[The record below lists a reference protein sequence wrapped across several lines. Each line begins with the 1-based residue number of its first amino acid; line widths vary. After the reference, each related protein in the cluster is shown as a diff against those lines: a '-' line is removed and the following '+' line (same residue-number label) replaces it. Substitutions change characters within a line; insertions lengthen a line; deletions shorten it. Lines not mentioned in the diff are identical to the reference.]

1 MKINLTGAVFSQII
15 NAVPSTD
22 TALSIQAVAYD
33 TRKISNPEGL
43 VFFALSGNHRDGH
56 EYVAD
61 AYLKGVRIFVVN
73 RQFETAKHAHAV
85 FFQVDQP
92 LKALQQLAAYHRQ
105 QFDFPVIAITGS
117 VGKTIVKEWIYH
129 LISGSLRV
137 VRSPKSY
144 NSQLGVALSL
154 LEMEPHHQ
162 VALIEAGISQP
173 AEMEVLAGMIAP
185 TFGVFTAIGSAHA
198 HNFDTPAEQLTEK
211 IRLFSGTERTWYNS
225 EINLA
230 DTQVQAINGRKV
242 SPAQHAELIA
252 HSPFQDSASKQNL
265 ALAIAV
271 ALHLGLDVEQ
281 LKNKIKNLPRLALRM
296 ETFDGIHGNLIVNDT
311 YNLDLD
317 ALTQSLEYQL
327 SVAGN
332 RKRVAIISLD
342 GVSEAKA
349 IEIRI
354 KLQAFKP
361 DQIIF
366 VEHDHLPS
374 FQDIR
379 NSVVLIKGTRAAQLQ
394 RIARLFQLRKHK
406 TQVEINLS
414 AVRANL
420 DYFRSLT
427 DRHTRLLVMVKAS
440 SYGSGAEKMAE
451 FLQKSGVE
459 YLGVAYADEGVELRE
474 HGITL
479 PILVMNAEE
488 DGFDSIIE
496 HRLEPAIYSHE
507 LMDNFVKALITHNQE
522 NYPVHLKFDTGMRR
536 LGFEPQEAEQ
546 VLDLFQAQ
554 PEVSVKGV
562 YSHLADSD
570 NPDDNSFTLHQ
581 IQLFEEVTAV
591 LEKRLTYPFIKHLLN
606 TEGVQRFPQAQYDMV
621 RLGIGL
627 YGYSSNPEVQ
637 AQLKPAIAWKSVISQ
652 LKHIQTGESV
662 GYNRT
667 YIADRPRTI
676 AIVPVGYADGFRRS
690 LSAGKGTMV
699 VNGQICPVL
708 GRVCMDMT
716 MIDVTDLAV
725 QVGDTVEIIG
735 ENQPI
740 RTLAQQMDTMA
751 YEVLTSISRRVQRVY
766 LEE

>member
-1 MKINLTGAVFSQII
+1 MKIHLTGAAF
-15 NAVPSTD
+15 AALTGATPSATPV
-22 TALSIQAVAYD
+22 LIQAVAYD
-33 TRKISNPEGL
+33 TRKISNPDGL
-43 VFFALSGNHRDGH
+43 AFFALSGNHRDGH
-56 EYVAD
+56 AYVDD

-73 RQFETAKHAHAV
+73 TDFETAKHEHAV
-85 FFQVDQP
+85 FYKVPDP
-92 LKALQQLAAYHRQ
+92 LKALQQLARHHRD
-105 QFDFPVIAITGS
+105 QFTYPVIAITGS

-154 LEMEPHHQ
+154 LELESHHQ

-173 AEMEVLAGMIAP
+173 AEMEILAEMIHP

-198 HNFDTPAEQLTEK
+198 QNFETPADQLTEK
-211 IRLFSGTERTWYNS
+211 IRLFSDTERTWYNADIPLS
-225 EINLA
+225 EP
-230 DTQVQAINGRKV
+230 QVSAIHGRKV
-242 SPAQHAELIA
+242 SLSQTADLIA
-252 HSPFQDSASKQNL
+252 HSPFQDAPSKQNL
-265 ALAIAV
+265 ALALAV
-271 ALHLGLDVEQ
+271 ALDLGLEAET
-281 LKNKIKNLPRLALRM
+281 LKNKIKHLPRLALRM
-296 ETFDGIHGNLIVNDT
+296 ETFDGMHGNLIVNDT

-327 SVAGN
+327 SLAGN

-354 KLQAFKP
+354 KLQAFKL

-366 VEHDHLPS
+366 VEHEHLPT
-374 FQDIR
+374 FHDIR
-379 NSVVLIKGTRAAQLQ
+379 NSVVLIKGTRMAQLQ
-394 RIARLFQLRKHK
+394 RIASLFQLRKHK

-414 AVRANL
+414 AVRDNL
-420 DYFRSLT
+420 HYFRSLV

-440 SYGSGAEKMAE
+440 SYGSGAEKIAE

-496 HRLEPAIYSHE
+496 HRLEPAIYSYE
-507 LMDNFVKALITHNQE
+507 MMDNFVKALITHSQE

-536 LGFEPQEAEQ
+536 LGFEPDEVEK

-554 PEVSVKGV
+554 PEVTVKGV

-570 NPDDNSFTLHQ
+570 NPTDGSFTVHQ
-581 IQLFEEVTAV
+581 ITLFEQITEV

-627 YGYSSNPEVQ
+627 YGYSSNPAVQ

-652 LKHIQTGESV
+652 IKHIAPGESV
-662 GYNRT
+662 GYNRS
-667 YIADRPRTI
+667 YIADNPRTI
-676 AIVPVGYADGFRRS
+676 AIVPVGYADGFKRS
-690 LSAGKGTMV
+690 LSSGKGSMF
-699 VNGQICPVL
+699 VNGQACPVL

-716 MIDVTDLAV
+716 MIDITDLDV
-725 QVGDTVEIIG
+725 KVGDTVEIIG

-740 RTLAQQMDTMA
+740 RALAAQMETIV